1 MNQPKHIPVL
11 LNEVVELLNP
21 KPGGHYLDLTAG
33 WGGHASK
40 IVELVGAEGSSILV
54 DRDGSS
60 VKHLKKTFKAINVDI
75 IRSDFL
81 SASKDLAAKG
91 RTFDVILADLGLS
104 SPHVDDSAR
113 GFSFARS
120 GPLDMRM
127 DGRQNISASDIV
139 NDSSEEELA
148 RILFEY
154 GEVRSAKK
162 LTKKIVQH
170 RPYTLTTELA
180 KVVAE
185 AVPKQGRIHPA
196 TQVFQALRIAV
207 NDELKQLK
215 DSLPLWV
222 SLLKPGG
229 RLGVISF
236 HSLEDR
242 LVKRAFKDYGGK
254 RYDASL
260 QTVTKKPVMPSEQEI
275 VFNPRARSAKLRVAQ
290 RK

>member
-1 MNQPKHIPVL
+1 MDQPKHIPVL
-11 LNEVVELLNP
+11 LEEVLKLLNP
-21 KPGGHYLDLTAG
+21 KQGDHYLDLTAG

-40 IVELVGAEGSSILV
+40 IIELVGAEGSSYLV
-54 DRDGSS
+54 DRDENS
-60 VKHLKKTFKAINVDI
+60 VEHLKKTFPASNVNV
-75 IRSDFL
+75 IRGDFL
-81 SASKDLAAKG
+81 SASKALAAEGKK
-91 RTFDVILADLGLS
+91 FDVILADLGLS
-104 SPHVDDSAR
+104 SPHVDDASR
-113 GFSFARS
+113 GFSFAKS

-127 DGRQNISASDIV
+127 DARQTRTAADIV
-139 NDSSEEELA
+139 NDASEEELA
-148 RILFEY
+148 RILYEY
-154 GEVRSAKK
+154 GELKRARK

-180 KVVAE
+180 EVIAE
-185 AVPKQGRIHPA
+185 ATPKRGRIHPA

-207 NDELKQLK
+207 NDELKQLE

-222 SLLKPGG
+222 SMLNAGG

-242 LVKRAFKDYGGK
+242 LVKRAFKNYGGK

-260 QTVTKKPVMPSEQEI
+260 QTVTKKPVVPSEQEI